1 MTATTK
7 RAKNIEFIFS
17 LCGYL
22 IVVVTISI
30 THFDVAVNA
39 IVYLQ
44 RQKVTNV
51 NERGG
56 YNDNFV
62 SRRDRKAA

>member
-7 RAKNIEFIFS
+7 RAKKIKLVFS

-39 IVYLQ
+39 IVYLK
-44 RQKVTNV
+44 RQKATNV
-51 NERGG
+51 NKRGDG
-56 YNDNFV
+56 DG
-62 SRRDRKAA
+62 

>member
-1 MTATTK
+1 MTAATK
-7 RAKNIEFIFS
+7 RAKNIKLVFS

-30 THFDVAVNA
+30 THFDVVVNA

-44 RQKVTNV
+44 RQKATNV
-51 NERGG
+51 NKRGDG
-56 YNDNFV
+56 DG
-62 SRRDRKAA
+62 